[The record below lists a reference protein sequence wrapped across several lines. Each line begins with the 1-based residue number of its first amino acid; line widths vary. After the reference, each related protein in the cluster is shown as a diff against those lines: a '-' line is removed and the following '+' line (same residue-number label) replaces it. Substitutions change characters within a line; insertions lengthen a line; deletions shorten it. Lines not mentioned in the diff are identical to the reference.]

1 MTSTLDRLSAML
13 AKDYKLP
20 PERLTADAPLDS
32 LGIDSLAT
40 VELLWSVEDAFK
52 IKLPPEPVLLTTL
65 GDVARHVDALA
76 ADQGVALPPLPEPA
90 SALRTP

>member
-1 MTSTLDRLSAML
+1 MTSTLDRLSAIL
-13 AKDYKLP
+13 ARDYQLP
-20 PERLTADAPLDS
+20 PERLTADAPLDG

-52 IKLPPEPVLLTTL
+52 IKLPPEPVTLTTL

-76 ADQGVALPPLPEPA
+76 AAQGVVLPPAPEA
-90 SALRTP
+90 AAALHSP